1 MTGIENNPL
10 VSVIMPNYNNE
21 KYLAEAIESIL
32 NQTYRNFEFVII
44 DDCSTDNSWNIIQ
57 EYAKKDN
64 RIKAFKNEE
73 NLKIVKT
80 RNKGFGLM
88 SPASKYIAIFD
99 SDDISMP
106 ERFEKQIKFLEKN
119 PDYGAVGSHTF
130 IIDENSEII
139 GKRKYSTSYAKI
151 KKEILLRSPFAQPS
165 VIIRSAVLDKV
176 GIYSTDGKYDRSRDY
191 DLWIRIFDK
200 YKINNLDQFLIMY
213 RISKTQGKTTHLKET
228 INSTIQVQSKWLFKK
243 NYFSINAL
251 FKVYSEHCLLILPEN
266 FVLWLFKKLNYIK

>member
-139 GKRKYSTSYAKI
+139 GKRKYETDFKKIIKNII
-151 KKEILLRSPFAQPS
+151 KKSPVAQPS
-165 VIIRSAVLDKV
+165 VMIKKSVLNEV
-176 GIYSTDGKYDRSRDY
+176 GPYNEKYTRCQDY
-191 DLWIRIFDK
+191 ELWFRIAKD
-200 YKINNLDQFLIMY
+200 YKIGNLDESLIKY
-213 RISKTQGKTTHLKET
+213 RVSKTQGKTTNLKET
-228 INSTIQVQSKWLFKK
+228 LKFTLDIQRNWIFNKK
-243 NYFSINAL
+243 FFSIVGIIYYCLEHLMYFLPSPIVLKL
-251 FKVYSEHCLLILPEN
+251 FKVLTYEN
-266 FVLWLFKKLNYIK
+266 TK